1 MLLDLIHKGV
11 FGLMLLIFTFGN
23 YLVAMNFFQL
33 KRRPNSPADKRL
45 EHAESIRRRLWFLD
59 FAATV
64 SPIVGLLGTVLALI
78 IAFQQLTA
86 KGVSGAGEISAA
98 IGTALWATALGI
110 AMSLWFYFFF
120 KFFHSKVSSIK
131 EEVKLELLRSLLE
144 EGNE

>member
-1 MLLDLIHKGV
+1 M
-11 FGLMLLIFTFGN
+11 
-23 YLVAMNFFQL
+23 
-33 KRRPNSPADKRL
+33 
-45 EHAESIRRRLWFLD
+45 
-59 FAATV
+59 
-64 SPIVGLLGTVLALI
+64 ALI
-78 IAFQQLTA
+78 IAFQQLAA